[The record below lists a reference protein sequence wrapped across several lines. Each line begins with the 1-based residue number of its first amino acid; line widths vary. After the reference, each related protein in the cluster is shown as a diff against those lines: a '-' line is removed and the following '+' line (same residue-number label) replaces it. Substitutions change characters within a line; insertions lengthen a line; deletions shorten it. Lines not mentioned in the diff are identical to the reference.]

1 MVKSYCL
8 KERKV
13 TARSDPKIFRTK
25 NNRHMERT
33 MCSSCGIYKYRF
45 IKRH

>member
-13 TARSDPKIFRTK
+13 AEESDPKILRTK
-25 NNRHMERT
+25 NNRVMERT
-33 MCSSCGIYKYRF
+33 MCRSYGIYKYRF
-45 IKRH
+45 VKGR